1 MNLPLGR
8 DKRSG
13 RSKGLQRVLLLA
25 YSAMLYAC
33 FVQLVHVSPASAR
46 EKTDV
51 VILKNGDQLTGEVKG
66 LQYAR
71 LQLKTDT
78 METVYIKW
86 QDVGQVTSQYS
97 FQVELADGNRFF
109 GTLGVPA
116 EPGMVSVIGTERT
129 VGLNLDQ
136 VVRIRPIKQRFW
148 NRIDGSFSL
157 GLSFTK
163 ASDVL
168 RFSFNADAKYEERK
182 NIVDLT
188 LSSIITTQ
196 KQEEAKENNSL
207 QLRYTRKLQK
217 KWFLAA
223 FTNVQRNDE
232 LGIKLRVLGGGGG
245 GRLLLDTNRMTL
257 PVIAGFDVNREWS
270 GGDGEDLFNAEGL
283 FGFNWNLFIYHK
295 PKTDLAFNFASY
307 PSLTEKGRVRLDL
320 DTRLRREIV
329 KDFFVDLSFYLNYD
343 NQPPSTT
350 AATTDYGF
358 VTSVGYSF

>member
-1 MNLPLGR
+1 M
-8 DKRSG
+8 
-13 RSKGLQRVLLLA
+13 
-25 YSAMLYAC
+25 
-33 FVQLVHVSPASAR
+33 
-46 EKTDV
+46 
-51 VILKNGDQLTGEVKG
+51 
-66 LQYAR
+66 
-71 LQLKTDT
+71 
-78 METVYIKW
+78 
-86 QDVGQVTSQYS
+86 
-97 FQVELADGNRFF
+97 
-109 GTLGVPA
+109 
-116 EPGMVSVIGTERT
+116 
-129 VGLNLDQ
+129 DQ
-136 VVRIRPIKQRFW
+136 VVRIRPIKQTFW
-148 NRIDGSFSL
+148 KRIDGSFSL

-168 RFSFNADAKYEERK
+168 RFSFNANAKYEERK
-182 NIVDLT
+182 NIVDAT

-196 KQEEAKENNSL
+196 REEEAKENNSA

-223 FTNVQRNDE
+223 LTNVQRNDE

-257 PVIAGFDVNREWS
+257 PVMAGVVVNREWS

-283 FGFNWNLFIYHK
+283 FGFNWNFFVYHN
-295 PKTDLAFNFASY
+295 PKTDVAFNFATY
-307 PSLTEKGRVRLDL
+307 PSLTEKGRVRVDL

-343 NQPPSTT
+343 NQPLSTT